1 MIVSHAHDVNP
12 NDYCF
17 DTGLTFARDFGEKL
31 LHEFVARPHQF
42 ERRIKYD
49 RGDDYKA
56 FARRIGVPKAR
67 ELNRR
72 KLQFERFN
80 PGQTPIRFLQW
91 WMPEALEAQF
101 YGQVP
106 RWVFGLSPGEPT
118 STLQSGEGGD
128 YLPTHMGHQRVS
140 SLFMLLQGQGQETRW
155 YRQTSDF
162 EVIDPY
168 RIPDHERLEHVV
180 TAVMQPFRW
189 YAFNHKAWHS
199 VHQFAR
205 SGVRLNMGLDFDHL
219 PMHELVA
226 AVRGV
231 ARIDL
236 FEELKHV

>member
-1 MIVSHAHDVNP
+1 MIVSHHRVVNP
-12 NDYCF
+12 DDYCY
-17 DTGLTFARDFGEKL
+17 DTGLTFASGFGECL
-31 LHEFVARPHQF
+31 LHEFQARPEQF

-56 FARRIGVPKAR
+56 MAKRIGKAKAR

-72 KLQFERFN
+72 KLQFQSFN
-80 PGQTPIRFLQW
+80 PGLQPIRFLQW
-91 WMPEALEAQF
+91 WLPQELEAQF
-101 YGQVP
+101 YEQVP
-106 RWVFGLSPGEPT
+106 SWLFALSPGEPK
-118 STLQSGEGGD
+118 STLQSGHGGD

-155 YRQTSDF
+155 YRQTRDF

-199 VHQFAR
+199 VHQFAP
-205 SGVRLNMGLDFDHL
+205 SGVRVNIGLDFDHL

-226 AVRGV
+226 ALRG
-231 ARIDL
+231 AT
-236 FEELKHV
+236 